1 MSRVE
6 ILSWNIQCARGTDGR
21 MDMRRIA
28 GTVLDSGTPD
38 VICFQEVARHMPG
51 VTGGEE
57 VDQAKEFARL
67 FEGFDTVFRPAV
79 DLGYR
84 QFGCMVLSRHPV
96 VQVANHL
103 LPRPICGEKR
113 SMRRQAL
120 EVTVDL
126 PCGLMRF
133 TTTHLE
139 FNSPEHRKAQVRR
152 LRDVHREA
160 MLRQGGRGDAWKT
173 GGSAYDEPPA
183 AAMALYCGD
192 FNFLPHSD
200 AYDTLT
206 SEFEDD
212 TPPLYDSWASH
223 HCGRSHPKTCG
234 VSDHDQWPEGP
245 HCRDFFFATANV
257 IDRVRDVEVD
267 EQTIASDHQPI
278 RLVIDCAP

>member
-1 MSRVE
+1 MSRAE

-21 MDMRRIA
+21 MDPRRIA

-51 VTGGEE
+51 VTGGED
-57 VDQAKEFARL
+57 VDQAAEFACL
-67 FEGFDTVFRPAV
+67 FEGFEAVFRPAV
-79 DLGYR
+79 DLGCR

-96 VQVANHL
+96 VQVSNHL
-103 LPRPICGEKR
+103 LPRPVCDEKR

-126 PCGLMRF
+126 PCGPMRF

-139 FNSPEHRKAQVRR
+139 FNSPDHRTAQVRR

-160 MLRQGGRGDAWKT
+160 MRRPGGVGDAWRA
-173 GGSAYDEPPA
+173 GDSPYNEPPA

-192 FNFLPHSD
+192 FNFLPHCD
-200 AYDTLT
+200 AYEELIA
-206 SEFEDD
+206 EFEDG
-212 TPPLYDSWASH
+212 TPALYDSWTA
-223 HCGRSHPKTCG
+223 RYRDRRHPNTCG
-234 VSDHDQWPEGP
+234 VSDRDQWPEGP

-257 IDRVRDVEVD
+257 IDRVLSVDAD
-267 EQTIASDHQPI
+267 EQTTASDHQPI
-278 RLVIDCAP
+278 RMVIDCAP